1 MNYFVIAHRYTAGTN
16 CNLGDSIQSIA
27 VEHLLQDCGVQKTAI
42 GRLIWEELGLPS
54 GHRGI
59 LIVQGWFGCRPGTFP
74 LPICDE
80 GILPLF
86 HGFHLNEGSWEYLAD
101 NRAFLESM
109 QKHAPIG
116 CRDLGTRDY
125 LRSLG
130 IEAYYS
136 GCLTLALPRRQAPG
150 NPEGIYLI
158 DPLGDIEPHL
168 PAALRD
174 RVVRLEQEGPLPSG
188 KFPMSDEDIATVQS
202 MAHQRLAEIRD
213 RAALVVTRRIH
224 IALPCL
230 AMGIP
235 VVFTFGQP
243 ENPRVSML
251 RQYLPIHT
259 PNDYPTIDWNPPP
272 PDVESEK
279 ARMVLMF
286 RHRLQTVE
294 RSAGYPTKRL
304 TEEEERQAAAWLD
317 AACRQGM
324 ASPAFT
330 ATTFSPARFSRAR
343 FSRAHFIETAFT
355 PEQLGRLAAGAPLIL
370 FGAGAAGIQLKRVL
384 EFFGFAVDRYCDN
397 GVADEDSRTCDGL
410 PVIGFERLLA
420 MPAESIVFISTLAG
434 FAAINAQ
441 LVTAGFPAA
450 RMAGS
455 PRLID
460 DFSHF
465 VVPSKTPLGSPG
477 HATR

>member
-1 MNYFVIAHRYTAGTN
+1 MKYFVIAHRYTAGTQ
-16 CNLGDSIQSIA
+16 CNLGDSIQGIV
-27 VEHLLQDCGVQKTAI
+27 VEHLLQDCGVQKNAI
-42 GRLIWEELGLPS
+42 DRLIWEELGLPS
-54 GHRGI
+54 GRRGI

-80 GILPLF
+80 GIMPLF

-130 IEAYYS
+130 IQAYHS
-136 GCLTLALPRRQAPG
+136 GCLTLTLPRRQAPG
-150 NPEGIYLI
+150 NPAGIYLI
-158 DPLGDIEPHL
+158 DPLDDIEPHL
-168 PAALRD
+168 PAALRA

-188 KFPMSDEDIATVQS
+188 KFPLSDEDIATVQS

-251 RQYLPIHT
+251 RQYLPIHS
-259 PNDYPTIDWNPPP
+259 PSDYPAIDWNPPP
-272 PDVESEK
+272 PDVEAEK
-279 ARMVLMF
+279 ARMVLVF
-286 RHRLQTVE
+286 RHRLQTLE
-294 RSAGYPTKRL
+294 RRSGYPASRL
-304 TEEEERQAAAWLD
+304 TGEEERQAAAWLD

-324 ASPAFT
+324 TSPAFT
-330 ATTFSPARFSRAR
+330 ATTFSRAR
-343 FSRAHFIETAFT
+343 FVEAAFT

-370 FGAGAAGIQLKRVL
+370 FGAGAAGIQLKRIL

-397 GVADEDSRTCDGL
+397 GVAEEDARSCDGL
-410 PVIGFERLLA
+410 PVIGFDRLLA
-420 MPAESIVFISTLAG
+420 MPADSIVFISTLAG
-434 FAAINAQ
+434 FAAIHAQ
-441 LVTAGFPAA
+441 LVSAGFPAA
-450 RMAGS
+450 RRAGS
-455 PRLID
+455 RRLID